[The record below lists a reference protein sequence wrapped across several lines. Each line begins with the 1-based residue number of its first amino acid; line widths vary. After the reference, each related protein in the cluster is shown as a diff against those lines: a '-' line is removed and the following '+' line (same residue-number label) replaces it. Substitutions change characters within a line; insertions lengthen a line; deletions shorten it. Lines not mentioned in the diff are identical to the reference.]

1 MAVREMKEGG
11 GGGLA
16 GSPLAKCALQMN
28 GVSDELCLLRLEGH
42 SDHETLRWEP
52 EDSSV

>member
-1 MAVREMKEGG
+1 MTVREMKEGG

-16 GSPLAKCALQMN
+16 VFPLAKCALQMN
-28 GVSDELCLLRLEGH
+28 GVSDELCLLCLEGRN
-42 SDHETLRWEP
+42 DHETLRWEP